1 MAKFLIRESFYP
13 NGWTMEPKESIMK
26 AVETEQKPKKYRNMR
41 LPNIVTIF
49 SKSEEKFNVFM
60 INESRLYIRI
70 NK

>member
-1 MAKFLIRESFYP
+1 
-13 NGWTMEPKESIMK
+13 MEPKESIMK
-26 AVETEQKPKKYRNMR
+26 ADETEQKPKKYRNMR